1 MGKVASNS
9 GAASAAITGVTSVSI
24 NKGQQTSLGESNVSG
39 LKTGVEISNQLL
51 SNLEQLISCVKT
63 QSEKFPKLAE
73 VIAVR
78 DINTKF

>member
-9 GAASAAITGVTSVSI
+9 GAAGAAITGVTSVSVS
-24 NKGQQTSLGESNVSG
+24 KGQQATVGQSTVPG

-51 SNLEQLISCVKT
+51 SNLEQLITCVKT

-73 VIAVR
+73 VIGAR
-78 DINTKF
+78 DMSTKF